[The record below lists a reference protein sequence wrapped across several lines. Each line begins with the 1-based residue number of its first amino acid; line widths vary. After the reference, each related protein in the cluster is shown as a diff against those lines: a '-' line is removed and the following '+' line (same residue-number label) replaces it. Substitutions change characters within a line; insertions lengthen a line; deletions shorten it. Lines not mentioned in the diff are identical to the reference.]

1 MSSFIQQFKNIVN
14 FSDSVDIQSAK
25 NQIISNVEFKGSNV
39 WILIF
44 AIIIASVGLN
54 VNSIPVVI
62 GAMLISPLMGPIM
75 GVGLALGIN
84 DTELLRKS
92 LKNLLI
98 MTLISVITSTAYFL
112 VTPLSMEEPTELL
125 ARTNPTIYDVFI
137 ALFGGLAVI
146 TEVCKK
152 DKGTVIAGAAIA
164 TALMP
169 PLCTAG
175 YGVANGSITFFM
187 GATYLFFI
195 NSVFIALAS
204 FIMVR
209 YLKFPL
215 VKFSD
220 PVKQKKVHRIIT
232 IFTIILILPS
242 IYSAVTVI
250 QENKFNQAAK
260 RFVTENKTIGN
271 SYIYDYKISHHGG
284 KSSITVSIAGEALNQ
299 ADINRLHENL
309 KLHGINSDQLTI
321 NQSSTFVPESINEH
335 DFVKSIFEQN
345 EQQIR
350 KREELIQQME
360 NELKVYR
367 QGEMPYSQIA
377 KELTIQYPEV
387 TALTL
392 TKGKRSAAGS
402 LEDKFIAIVESDSG
416 IQQGKIEK
424 ITQWLKVRLD
434 IRDILVI
441 SKKSQVQTSEQV
453 QASAP
458 TPAEDQA
465 PAEEIQQ

>member
-14 FSDSVDIQSAK
+14 FSDSIDIQSAK
-25 NQIISNVEFKGSNV
+25 NQIISNIEFKGSNV

-44 AIIIASVGLN
+44 ATVIASVGLN

-75 GVGLALGIN
+75 GIGLALGIN
-84 DTELLRKS
+84 DTELLRKAF
-92 LKNLLI
+92 KNLII
-98 MTLISVITSTAYFL
+98 MTIISIITSTAYFL
-112 VTPLSMEEPTELL
+112 VTPLSMDEPTELL

-137 ALFGGLAVI
+137 AFFGGLAVI

-187 GATYLFFI
+187 GAGYLYFI

-204 FIMVR
+204 FLMVR

-220 PVKQKKVHRIIT
+220 PVKQKKVHKIIT

-260 RFVTENKTIGN
+260 RFVAENKTIGN
-271 SYIYDYKISHHGG
+271 SYIYDHKISHHGR
-284 KSSITVSIAGEALNQ
+284 KSTINVSIAGEALSQ
-299 ADINRLHENL
+299 SHINKLHENL
-309 KLHGINSDQLTI
+309 KAHGIDSDQLII
-321 NQSSTFVPESINEH
+321 NQNSTFVPESINEN

-350 KREELIQQME
+350 KREELIAQME
-360 NELKVYR
+360 AELKNYR
-367 QGEMPYSQIA
+367 QGELPYTQIN
-377 KELTIQYPEV
+377 KELAAQYPNII
-387 TALTL
+387 ALTL
-392 TKGKRSAAGS
+392 TKGKRVTSTTS
-402 LEDKFIAIVESDSG
+402 DDKYIAIVESRSAIAVPD
-416 IQQGKIEK
+416 IEK
-424 ITQWLKVRLD
+424 IRKWLAIRLD
-434 IRDILVI
+434 ISDIQI
-441 SKKSQVQTSEQV
+441 ITQVN
-453 QASAP
+453 SAAAA
-458 TPAEDQA
+458 AET
-465 PAEEIQQ
+465 E

>member
-14 FSDSVDIQSAK
+14 FADSIDIQSAK
-25 NQIISNVEFKGSNV
+25 SQITSNIEFKGSNV

-44 AIIIASVGLN
+44 ATVIASVGLN

-75 GVGLALGIN
+75 GIGLALGIN
-84 DTELLRKS
+84 DTDLLRKS
-92 LKNLLI
+92 FKNLFI
-98 MTLISVITSTAYFL
+98 MTIISVITSTAYFL
-112 VTPLSMEEPTELL
+112 ITPLSMDEPTELL

-137 ALFGGLAVI
+137 AFFGGLAVI

-175 YGVANGSITFFM
+175 YGVANGSISFFL
-187 GATYLFFI
+187 GAGYLYFI

-204 FIMVR
+204 FLMIR

-220 PVKQKKVHRIIT
+220 PVKQKKVHKIIT

-260 RFVTENKTIGN
+260 RFIAENKTIGN
-271 SYIYDYKISHHGG
+271 SYIYDHKISHHGR
-284 KSSITVSIAGEALNQ
+284 KSSIQVSIAGEALSQ
-299 ADINRLHENL
+299 SHINKLHENL
-309 KLHGINSDQLTI
+309 KAYGIDSDQLVI
-321 NQSSTFVPESINEH
+321 NQNSTFVPESINEN

-350 KREELIQQME
+350 KREELISQME
-360 NELKVYR
+360 AELKNYR
-367 QGEMPYSQIA
+367 QGELPYTQIN
-377 KELTIQYPEV
+377 KELVAHYPNI
-387 TALTL
+387 TALTI
-392 TKGKRSAAGS
+392 TKGKRVTGTTS
-402 LEDKFIAIVESDSG
+402 EDKYIAIVESKANIAASDV
-416 IQQGKIEK
+416 EK
-424 ITQWLKVRLD
+424 IRKWLAIRLD
-434 IRDILVI
+434 ISDIRI
-441 SKKSQVQTSEQV
+441 ITQIN
-453 QASAP
+453 SAA
-458 TPAEDQA
+458 TATGET
-465 PAEEIQQ
+465 E